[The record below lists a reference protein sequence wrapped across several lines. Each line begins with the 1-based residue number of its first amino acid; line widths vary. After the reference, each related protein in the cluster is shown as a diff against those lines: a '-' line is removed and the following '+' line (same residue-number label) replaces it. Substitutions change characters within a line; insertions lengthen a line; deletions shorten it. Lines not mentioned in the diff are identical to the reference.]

1 MNLLCIQ
8 GWPDACSSSLYLP
21 GSGLQALTHLG
32 PACLYDELGAH
43 CGDDSYS
50 TITTERVVGGEAEV
64 SKPEAMGCV
73 LGQVWVSADGTGQ
86 P

>member
-1 MNLLCIQ
+1 MMN
-8 GWPDACSSSLYLP
+8 W
-21 GSGLQALTHLG
+21 AL
-32 PACLYDELGAH
+32 

-50 TITTERVVGGEAEV
+50 TTERVVGGEAEV